1 MTPRMSELKPNVLDT
16 VTVLVPPV
24 GSGLARGQVGVIVDL
39 SGDLAL
45 VEFAGA
51 DGRTEATVALPAS
64 SLLVLKYELETAGP

>member
-1 MTPRMSELKPNVLDT
+1 MPEPAPRLLDT

-51 DGRTEATVALPAS
+51 DGRTEATVALHAS